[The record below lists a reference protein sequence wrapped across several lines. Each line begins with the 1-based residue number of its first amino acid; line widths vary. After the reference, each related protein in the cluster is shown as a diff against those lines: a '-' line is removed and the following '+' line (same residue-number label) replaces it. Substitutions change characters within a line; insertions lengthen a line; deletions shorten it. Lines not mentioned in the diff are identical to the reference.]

1 MKKIIFISLVFIL
14 LGFQA
19 IANESK
25 YIVKNHLEF
34 SRNDKEQHCNLDSD
48 PSNFKIYKR
57 TNYDG
62 AVTKNPINN
71 ADWYVVQTW
80 GIRDKGS
87 RMTNYKHGKSLGV
100 CINKKGKGY
109 SYTAVPTKVWGK
121 KRSWTNITYVIGHR
135 GI

>member
-48 PSNFKIYKR
+48 PSNLKIYKR

-80 GIRDKGS
+80 GD
-87 RMTNYKHGKSLGV
+87 
-100 CINKKGKGY
+100 
-109 SYTAVPTKVWGK
+109 
-121 KRSWTNITYVIGHR
+121 
-135 GI
+135 